1 MDADQVHPDDELSY
15 DECEAIG
22 LDGTGINGD
31 ERFPYTYGTLTADE
45 TAALKAHWAE
55 TSGGN

>member
-1 MDADQVHPDDELSY
+1 MDNGLDPDEDLLTY

-31 ERFPYTYGTLTADE
+31 ERFPYTYGSLTDAE
-45 TAALKAHWAE
+45 WVVLEAYWAA
-55 TSGGN
+55 TSGGD